1 VNAIAPCWD
10 TLIRNALV
18 FDGSGDAPR
27 QEDVAIAGGR
37 IAARGVALP
46 EACARETVD
55 AAGRW
60 LMPGLL
66 DIHTH
71 LDLEVEV
78 NPGLPEVVR
87 HGTTTVLVGNCSLGL
102 AFGAQLRGEDNPV
115 IDCFTR
121 VENMPKRVLQKCVDR
136 ISWDNPADYLAHF
149 AAIALGPNVAP
160 LVPHSMLRIEA
171 MGSVEASIARA
182 PAEAELA
189 RMATL
194 LRQCLEQGYIGF
206 STDSIIFHYL
216 ANEPHKHARI
226 PTQFASEQELKLLTN
241 VVRDMDRV
249 WQATPDSGNRLNA
262 AKRFALTSG
271 RLYGKPLRVSA
282 LTALDFA
289 PMPRTWKQLLGLARF
304 LNSPLMQGHF
314 HLQALSTN
322 FRLWSDGMVAPFFEE
337 FETTRALIACEVED
351 RAARQ
356 RLLADPAFAEQF
368 IREWNSAMPENRSW
382 LNRLGL
388 GAGATTFELDPE
400 QMHIDSCPV
409 AAWSGRTVAEVL
421 GRLRQYQVS
430 NGRAGADSE
439 EERAVFARCPA
450 PIRGAAEFMLAMFR
464 EFDRDFRWWMD
475 VANKR
480 PEIVKQMLFDANS
493 LPGFNDSGA
502 HITNLAFYDGN
513 LLTLKIAA
521 EDSLGLVA
529 TAVKRLTRDPA
540 QFFGLDVGRIDPGCQ
555 ADITLINP
563 EALARYDSNA
573 GRRTIY
579 HEIFEND
586 CLVNRSDG
594 VVEQVYIRGRRV
606 WEDAARF
613 TAALGTE
620 TLGRALG
627 YAGRGACL

>member
-10 TLIRNALV
+10 TLIRNATV

-27 QEDVAIAGGR
+27 QEDLAIAAGR

-46 EACARETVD
+46 VECAREVVD
-55 AAGRW
+55 ASGRW

-87 HGTTTVLVGNCSLGL
+87 HGTTTVLVGNCSLGV
-102 AFGAQLRGEDNPV
+102 AFGPQLRGNDNPV

-121 VENMPKRVLQKCVDR
+121 VENMPKRVLQKCVDKMH
-136 ISWDNPADYLAHF
+136 WDNPADYLAHF
-149 AAIALGPNVAP
+149 AAIPLGPNIAP
-160 LVPHSMLRIEA
+160 LVPHSMLRIEV
-171 MGSVEASIARA
+171 MGGIDASITRA
-182 PAEAELA
+182 PTEAELE
-189 RMATL
+189 RMAGL
-194 LRQCLEQGYIGF
+194 LTQCLQQGYVGF

-226 PTQFASEQELKLLTN
+226 PTQFAGTRELKLLTN
-241 VVRDMDRV
+241 VVRAHDRV
-249 WQATPDSGNRLNA
+249 WQATPDSGDRLNA
-262 AKRFALTSG
+262 VRRFALTSG
-271 RLYGKPLRVSA
+271 RLYRKPLRVSA

-289 PMPRTWKQLLGLARF
+289 PMPRTWKQLLALARF
-304 LNSPLMQGHF
+304 LNSPLMQGRF

-322 FRLWSDGMVAPFFEE
+322 FRLWSDGMVSPFFEE
-337 FETTRALIACEVED
+337 FETTRALIACEAED

-356 RLLADPAFAEQF
+356 RLLADPAFAEKFLQ
-368 IREWNSAMPENRSW
+368 EWNSAMPENRTW
-382 LNRLGL
+382 LNRLGI

-400 QMHIDSCPV
+400 KMHIDSCPV
-409 AAWSGRTVAEVL
+409 AGWQGRTVAEVL
-421 GRLRQYQVS
+421 GRLRQFQVS
-430 NGRAGADSE
+430 NGRSGADDE
-439 EERAVFARCPA
+439 AERAIFARCPA
-450 PIRGAAEFMLAMFR
+450 PIRGAAEFMLTMFR

-475 VANKR
+475 AANNR
-480 PEIVKQMLFDANS
+480 PEVVKQMLFDPNT

-521 EDSLGLVA
+521 QESLALVA

-540 QFFGLDVGRIDPGCQ
+540 EFFGLDVGRIDPGCQ
-555 ADITLINP
+555 ADVTLINP
-563 EALARYDSNA
+563 DALARYDSNA
-573 GRRTIY
+573 SRRKVY

-594 VVEQVYIRGRRV
+594 VVEQVYIRGTRV
-606 WEDAARF
+606 WEDAGRF
-613 TAALGTE
+613 TAALGSD
-620 TLGRALG
+620 TLGRALTF
-627 YAGRGACL
+627 AGRQAT